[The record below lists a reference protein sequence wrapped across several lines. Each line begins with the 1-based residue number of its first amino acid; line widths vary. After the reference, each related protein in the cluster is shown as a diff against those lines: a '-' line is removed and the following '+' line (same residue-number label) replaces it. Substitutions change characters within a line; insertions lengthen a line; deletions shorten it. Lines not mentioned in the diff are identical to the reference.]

1 VDLEYSEMGGYTTRL
16 GCPVD
21 SCWISA
27 DVSQLK
33 QVLVNLARNAMEAM
47 GPGGGAARSRTWSA
61 QAPLSRMS
69 AR

>member
-1 VDLEYSEMGGYTTRL
+1 MGGYTTRL

-47 GPGGGAARSRTWSA
+47 GPGGGAGGVE
-61 QAPLSRMS
+61 QHGDDLVLVDVL
-69 AR
+69 